1 MIKIRLARVG
11 RHKEPIYRIV
21 CADHKYARD
30 GRYISWLGQYNPAKG
45 IASAELN
52 EEETIKCLNNGAQ
65 YSGTVKAILEAK
77 GLIKKA
83 KEAKPEV
90 KKEGKIA
97 KTASPKA
104 NKGE

>member
-30 GRYISWLGQYNPAKG
+30 GRYITWLGNYNPVNG
-45 IASAELN
+45 VASAEIN
-52 EEETIKCLNNGAQ
+52 EEETIKCLINGAQ
-65 YSGTVKAILEAK
+65 YSDTVKAILDAK

-83 KEAKPEV
+83 KEAKTI
-90 KKEGKIA
+90 K
-97 KTASPKA
+97 
-104 NKGE
+104 KGE